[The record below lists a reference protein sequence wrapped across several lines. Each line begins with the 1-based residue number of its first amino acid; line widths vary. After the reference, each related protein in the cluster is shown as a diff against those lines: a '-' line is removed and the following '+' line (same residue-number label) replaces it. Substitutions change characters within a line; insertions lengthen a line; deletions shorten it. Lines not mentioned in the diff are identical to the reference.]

1 MREALWLVSDF
12 YWLNWTN
19 YDFYGVAESFFHGS
33 ELASRELPSEREL
46 KFLEPIRHL
55 IPPRVFTDTYQPPP
69 NGGQGWHRENILR
82 AMELFKEAGW
92 IVDEVGR
99 LVHSETR
106 EPFHIR
112 LVAVSPALAR
122 SFIPYMRNLKRLG
135 ITSTAKSPEI
145 SNWLHRQRAGDF
157 DGGAMWFLPD
167 YTPTLMIANSFSSV
181 TADQKYSNNL
191 SNMRDPAIDAL
202 IESIKQAETWDD
214 YVAAIRAWDR
224 VMLWNFYYVPG
235 MTKTRIGLA
244 HWERFSWKDLE
255 IPLNRQAHR
264 DTWWGDTSKVARLE
278 AFKEGGD

>member
-1 MREALWLVSDF
+1 M
-12 YWLNWTN
+12 
-19 YDFYGVAESFFHGS
+19 
-33 ELASRELPSEREL
+33 
-46 KFLEPIRHL
+46 
-55 IPPRVFTDTYQPPP
+55 Q
-69 NGGQGWHRENILR
+69 
-82 AMELFKEAGW
+82 
-92 IVDEVGR
+92 
-99 LVHSETR
+99 
-106 EPFHIR
+106 
-112 LVAVSPALAR
+112 
-122 SFIPYMRNLKRLG
+122 NLKRLG
-135 ITSTAKSPEI
+135 ITATAKSPEI

-264 DTWWGDTSKVARLE
+264 DTWWWDTSKVARLE